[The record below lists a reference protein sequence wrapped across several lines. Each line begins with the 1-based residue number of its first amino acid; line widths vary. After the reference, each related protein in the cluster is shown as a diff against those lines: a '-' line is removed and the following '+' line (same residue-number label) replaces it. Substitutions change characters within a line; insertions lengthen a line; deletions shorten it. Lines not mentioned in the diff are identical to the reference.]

1 MRIEEVKDSKRIK
14 KVMDKLREECF
25 FSFKFE
31 MNDNEKAKA
40 RDWIK
45 SHNCKEYFSSSTGE
59 QYAYEFIPGGLC
71 DMVKVSC
78 IFCKESIDVTDV
90 ENL

>member
-45 SHNCKEYFSSSTGE
+45 NHKCKEFRQSSTGE
-59 QYAYEFIPGGLC
+59 QYVYEFMPGGLC
-71 DMVKVSC
+71 TGIKVRC
-78 IFCKESIDVTDV
+78 IFCDETVDVTDV